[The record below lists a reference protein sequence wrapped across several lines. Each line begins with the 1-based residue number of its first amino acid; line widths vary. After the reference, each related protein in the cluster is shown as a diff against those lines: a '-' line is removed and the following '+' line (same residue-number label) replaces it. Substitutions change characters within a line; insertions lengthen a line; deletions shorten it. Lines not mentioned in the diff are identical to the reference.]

1 MTYLDTPVD
10 ATVSQYRPVD
20 LSDEYTSYSRDQ
32 IKQMVYDLGALAKEN
47 ETFRLDIVSLRNTIS
62 ALQRQNS
69 YANNL
74 FANAKVIILE
84 SFKDDEF
91 GKDNFTA
98 VAEALDITLIN
109 KYDVT
114 VTVTYRGTIEIP
126 MDEDIEDFERHISF
140 EFSAPFSDEWNV
152 DIYQD
157 DIEINYDEVS
167 WKD

>member
-10 ATVSQYRPVD
+10 ATVSQWPSASV
-20 LSDEYTSYSRDQ
+20 SYGDMCDFYNAYHDS
-32 IKQMVYDLGALAKEN
+32 V
-47 ETFRLDIVSLRNTIS
+47 ETMKGDIESLRNTIS

-74 FANAKVIILE
+74 LANAKVIILE

-98 VAEALDITLIN
+98 VAEALDITLVN
-109 KYDVT
+109 NYDVT
-114 VTVTYRGTIEIP
+114 ITVTYRGTIEIP
-126 MDEDIEDFERHISF
+126 MDEDIDNFENHISF

>member
-74 FANAKVIILE
+74 LANAKVIILE
-84 SFKDDEF
+84 AFDNDDFDKDA
-91 GKDNFTA
+91 FTA
-98 VAEALDITLIN
+98 VAEALEIVLT
-109 KYDVT
+109 KEYDVT
-114 VTVTYRGTIEIP
+114 INVTFSGTVSVPLGFDMDCDLENYIRFEASNTRWGDGELECDLYPDGIDVTV
-126 MDEDIEDFERHISF
+126 
-140 EFSAPFSDEWNV
+140 N
-152 DIYQD
+152 
-157 DIEINYDEVS
+157 N
-167 WKD
+167 

>member
-98 VAEALDITLIN
+98 VAEALDITLVN
-109 KYDVT
+109 NYDVT
-114 VTVTYRGTIEIP
+114 ITVTYRGTIEIP
-126 MDEDIEDFERHISF
+126 MDEDIDNFENHISF

>member
-10 ATVSQYRPVD
+10 T
-20 LSDEYTSYSRDQ
+20 SDAYTYYSPDQ
-32 IKQMVYDLGALAKEN
+32 VKQMAYDLGVMAKEN

-69 YANNL
+69 YGNNL
-74 FANAKVIILE
+74 IKNAKVIILE

-98 VAEALDITLIN
+98 VAEALEITLVN

-126 MDEDIEDFERHISF
+126 MDEDIDNFENHISF